1 MQTLYVGNQADP
13 EERTK
18 ISVSELLQLT
28 PREADRLARAV
39 TMYLEMTNGS
49 RVANEEH
56 RRRFDEMVA
65 AREAI
70 EHE

>member
-1 MQTLYVGNQADP
+1 M
-13 EERTK
+13 TK
-18 ISVSELLQLT
+18 YSELLQLT

-39 TMYLEMTNGS
+39 TMYLEMTDGS